1 MWLGRRLNCLPL
13 LAGLNW
19 AREVISRVASVHK
32 LVHLTAHVWA
42 ALPRALDQLRG
53 PDEPK
58 RAIPTALT
66 KPNIMLTRITNFMSQ
81 LVVKKRPVGP
91 NWAAGVGVLREVPA
105 LAKTLLQ
112 TRNLIDS
119 DIQSHAKSL
128 S

>member
-1 MWLGRRLNCLPL
+1 
-13 LAGLNW
+13 
-19 AREVISRVASVHK
+19 
-32 LVHLTAHVWA
+32 
-42 ALPRALDQLRG
+42 
-53 PDEPK
+53 
-58 RAIPTALT
+58 
-66 KPNIMLTRITNFMSQ
+66 MSQ
-81 LVVKKRPVGP
+81 LVVKRGPVGP

>member
-1 MWLGRRLNCLPL
+1 MVGASFELLTAIGRVELGSGGHFSRR
-13 LAGLNW
+13 
-19 AREVISRVASVHK
+19 VHK

-66 KPNIMLTRITNFMSQ
+66 KPNIMITRITNFMSQ
-81 LVVKKRPVGP
+81 LVVKRGPVGP

-105 LAKTLLQ
+105 LAKNSSTDQ
-112 TRNLIDS
+112 KS
-119 DIQSHAKSL
+119 D
-128 S
+128 

>member
-19 AREVISRVASVHK
+19 AREVISRVALVHK

-66 KPNIMLTRITNFMSQ
+66 KPNIMITRITNFMSQ
-81 LVVKKRPVGP
+81 LVVKRGPVGP

>member
-1 MWLGRRLNCLPL
+1 MNYSTL
-13 LAGLNW
+13 LAGSNW

-42 ALPRALDQLRG
+42 ALPRALDRLRG

-66 KPNIMLTRITNFMSQ
+66 KPNIMITRITNFMSQ
-81 LVVKKRPVGP
+81 LVVKRGPVGP